1 MNLAT
6 HPYVMRMACALLAMV
21 LSGCLAHHQGAM
33 PGEPEDAT
41 FAPIEDARVRYVDV
55 NKEGKAPVVLVHGF
69 AASLNTW
76 GGIIPVLTAQGHRV
90 IALDLKGFG
99 WTDRP
104 RGDYSPEAQGEL
116 ILGLLEHLEVKEPVA
131 IVAHSWGSSVALAT
145 ILQAP
150 DRFRR
155 LVLYDA
161 WVYAEQLPTF
171 FLWSRTAALGEV
183 LFALFYKEQPG
194 IKISGAFY
202 DKTIITEALV
212 EDVEAQLDRPGTRA
226 AALAAVRG
234 QRYELVQDRYSEVDQ
249 PTLLLWG
256 REDQVTP
263 LWVGEK
269 LVRQLPNAELEVF
282 GQCGHF
288 PMIEAYHPSTD
299 ALAAFLA
306 KDLEAPATTT
316 PVDSV
321 KPVVEPVAPAQPDE
335 DVSVEPRG
343 YDTPG
348 VTSED
353 DEVSP

>member
-1 MNLAT
+1 MNLANRT
-6 HPYVMRMACALLAMV
+6 YVMHMICGSLAIL
-21 LSGCLAHHQGAM
+21 LSGCLAHHKGAM

-41 FAPIEDARVRYVDV
+41 FVPIEDARVRYVDV
-55 NKEGKAPVVLVHGF
+55 NKEGKAPVILVHGF

-76 GGIIPVLTAQGHRV
+76 AGIIPVLTEQGHRV

-104 RGDYSPEAQGEL
+104 RGDYSPEAQGKL
-116 ILGLLEHLEVKEPVA
+116 ILGLLDHLGVDEPVA

-145 ILQAP
+145 VLGAP
-150 DRFRR
+150 ERFRR
-155 LVLYDA
+155 VVLYDA

-183 LFALFYKEQPG
+183 LFALFYKEQPDL
-194 IKISGAFY
+194 KMSGAFY
-202 DKTIITEALV
+202 DKSIISEALV

-234 QRYELVQDRYSEVDQ
+234 QRYELVQDRYSEIDQ

-269 LVRQLPNAELEVF
+269 LVRQLPNASLEVY

-299 ALAAFLA
+299 ALAAFLS
-306 KDLEAPATTT
+306 KDLDVPVKTTSSEASKPT
-316 PVDSV
+316 PVTSS
-321 KPVVEPVAPAQPDE
+321 PQPEPDE
-335 DVSVEPRG
+335 TVEPRG

-348 VTSED
+348 VIDET
-353 DEVSP
+353 EVSP